1 MLADINALRGE
12 LASLKQ
18 ERRANNQHGIS
29 TIEPE
34 FASVLS
40 SIERSRDVWNNDSF
54 GDGGTSVALDGAN
67 AVRTELQSTLQS
79 SVLTPEFDAIL
90 TDQSQTNNLR

>member
-40 SIERSRDVWNNDSF
+40 SIERSRDVWNNDRDFCSIRWSKRSSHRIAVDFTKFSF
-54 GDGGTSVALDGAN
+54 NT
-67 AVRTELQSTLQS
+67 
-79 SVLTPEFDAIL
+79 
-90 TDQSQTNNLR
+90 

>member
-40 SIERSRDVWNNDSF
+40 S
-54 GDGGTSVALDGAN
+54 
-67 AVRTELQSTLQS
+67 
-79 SVLTPEFDAIL
+79 
-90 TDQSQTNNLR
+90 